1 MAFNS
6 KYTGAQ
12 VEALLDKVNTGV
24 LDVWLPSVDTSGNL
38 SWTKSASST
47 VLTTR
52 NIKGPTGPTGPTGL
66 TGVAGP
72 TGPTGPQG
80 NTGPTGPQGQPGNPG
95 ADGKVGPTGPTGP
108 QGAGGAGSVGPTG
121 PQGNTGPTGPTGP
134 ANNSIWYPTVDSSGN
149 LTWAKSTSST
159 TPTLRNIKGADGTNV
174 KDGNVGP
181 TGPTGPAGSFPVI
194 SLTIDES
201 DQSFNDSVFTAPG
214 IYSCDVTVTNRSKI
228 QLSSGKGL
236 AIITAITPDLVG
248 VLLYGNQYI
257 SLTGRALD
265 DASWGLSVLNGPLY
279 DDYGFFQEFNP
290 QI

>member
-47 VLTTR
+47 VPTTR
-52 NIKGPTGPTGPTGL
+52 NIKGSIGPTGPTGL

-108 QGAGGAGSVGPTG
+108 QGPGGAGSVGPTG
-121 PQGNTGPTGPTGP
+121 PTGPTGAPAISKTIPQLTINFTTGQVTTASWSLISSVDIAIMEVESIVVSPSSHDLIAP
-134 ANNSIWYPTVDSSGN
+134 AMNGILFKLAGYCTLLTGSGIINFEVVDSGN
-149 LTWAKSTSST
+149 ALTVGMIDLGRLSHKNSFAGLNS
-159 TPTLRNIKGADGTNV
+159 NV
-174 KDGNVGP
+174 
-181 TGPTGPAGSFPVI
+181 PVY
-194 SLTIDES
+194 SID
-201 DQSFNDSVFTAPG
+201 
-214 IYSCDVTVTNRSKI
+214 
-228 QLSSGKGL
+228 
-236 AIITAITPDLVG
+236 
-248 VLLYGNQYI
+248 
-257 SLTGRALD
+257 
-265 DASWGLSVLNGPLY
+265 
-279 DDYGFFQEFNP
+279 GFFQE
-290 QI
+290 

>member
-12 VEALLDKVNTGV
+12 VEALLDKVNTGA

-47 VLTTR
+47 APTTR
-52 NIKGPTGPTGPTGL
+52 KIMGPIGPTGPTGPDGL
-66 TGVAGP
+66 
-72 TGPTGPQG
+72 
-80 NTGPTGPQGQPGNPG
+80 
-95 ADGKVGPTGPTGP
+95 
-108 QGAGGAGSVGPTG
+108 
-121 PQGNTGPTGPTGP
+121 TGPTGPTGP
-134 ANNSIWYPTVDSSGN
+134 ANNSIWYPTVDISGN

-159 TPTLRNIKGADGTNV
+159 TPTSRNIKGADGTNG

>member
-47 VLTTR
+47 VPTTR
-52 NIKGPTGPTGPTGL
+52 NIKGPTGPTGPTGF

-72 TGPTGPQG
+72 TGPTGSQG
-80 NTGPTGPQGQPGNPG
+80 NTGPTGPKGQPGNPG

-108 QGAGGAGSVGPTG
+108 
-121 PQGNTGPTGPTGP
+121 TGP
-134 ANNSIWYPTVDSSGN
+134 ANNSIWYPTVDASGN

-159 TPTLRNIKGADGTNV
+159 TPTSRNIKGADGTNG

-194 SLTIDES
+194 RLIIDER
-201 DQSFNDSVFTAPG
+201 DQFFNDSVFKAPG

-228 QLSSGKGL
+228 QLASGKGL

-265 DASWGLSVLNGPLY
+265 DSSWGLSVLNGPLY